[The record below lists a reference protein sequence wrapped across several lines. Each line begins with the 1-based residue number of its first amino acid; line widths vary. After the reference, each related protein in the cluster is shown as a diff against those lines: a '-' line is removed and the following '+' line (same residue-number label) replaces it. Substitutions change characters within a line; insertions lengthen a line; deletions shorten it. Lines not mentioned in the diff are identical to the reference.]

1 MPKLSERLCVC
12 VTHSAAH
19 VDGLA
24 RRRVHL
30 EARVRPQPCTPPPP
44 PHTLAGLAAAL
55 RAGFTCCFSHSRAV
69 NQGYQPDQSAK
80 ALQRLPLR
88 VTHAGPVAHA
98 CLSASARPAGGPA
111 LLRPPLSVSPGTSCH
126 TPHTSPKLE
135 FKLSYAT
142 GAEPRR
148 WRVGSAGHTH
158 ASPRPPTTHRDPVEH
173 PAGPDW
179 AGACPA
185 GADPAAPGG
194 GVARLGPRGVG
205 LFRRRRQARPLLP
218 SPASPGLV

>member
-1 MPKLSERLCVC
+1 M
-12 VTHSAAH
+12 
-19 VDGLA
+19 D
-24 RRRVHL
+24 
-30 EARVRPQPCTPPPP
+30 
-44 PHTLAGLAAAL
+44 
-55 RAGFTCCFSHSRAV
+55 
-69 NQGYQPDQSAK
+69 QGYQPDQSTK
-80 ALQRLPLR
+80 ALQRLPPR

-111 LLRPPLSVSPGTSCH
+111 LVRPPLSVSPGTSCH
-126 TPHTSPKLE
+126 TPHTGPKLE
-135 FKLSYAT
+135 FRLSYAT

-194 GVARLGPRGVG
+194 GVARLGPRGFG
-205 LFRRRRQARPLLP
+205 LFRRRRQTRPLLP
-218 SPASPGLV
+218 SPAPGPSLGKGPPEAYPTGHGPCLRQHSPLLPCCRRRPPHVAGQLEASTKQRKHKGICPPP